1 MLFNAFPEVT
11 TLAVF
16 LTIVSIYATD
26 LTSARTI
33 NDRQITQNEAE
44 IRLGFDGNDFG
55 FERLTRSN
63 NDAFENQ
70 LKRLLLLRKVKFAL
84 NLAQS

>member
-1 MLFNAFPEVT
+1 MNLFQMLFNAFPEVT
-11 TLAVF
+11 TLISF
-16 LTIVSIYATD
+16 LSLLSIYATD

-44 IRLGFDGNDFG
+44 IRLGFDGNDFE

-70 LKRLLLLRKVKFAL
+70 LKRLLLLRKVNFI
-84 NLAQS
+84 

>member
-44 IRLGFDGNDFG
+44 IRLGFDANDFG
-55 FERLTRSN
+55 FERSTRSN
-63 NDAFENQ
+63 NDAFEKQ
-70 LKRLLLLRKVKFAL
+70 LKRLLLLRKVIL
-84 NLAQS
+84 I

>member
-11 TLAVF
+11 TLISF
-16 LTIVSIYATD
+16 LSLLSIYATD

-33 NDRQITQNEAE
+33 NERQITQNEAE
-44 IRLGFDGNDFG
+44 IRLGLDGNDFE
-55 FERLTRSN
+55 FKRLTRSN

-70 LKRLLLLRKVKFAL
+70 LKRLLLLWKVNFI
-84 NLAQS
+84 QISF